1 VALERIAL
9 ESLTGRISTNCD
21 VPRSCLGYVPG
32 AVDRE
37 RRPANIAPTWR
48 NISAGHIQY
57 RIFGDTVAWSAEHS
71 GRTGPAFAQITYRFS
86 DEVAA
91 NTARLADFRRSDVPL
106 LLIRGKSDPYLHVTV
121 AE

>member
-37 RRPANIAPTWR
+37 RRERRPAAIAPTWR

-71 GRTGPAFAQITYRFS
+71 GSVLVLYSG
-86 DEVAA
+86 
-91 NTARLADFRRSDVPL
+91 RL
-106 LLIRGKSDPYLHVTV
+106 I
-121 AE
+121 E

>member
-37 RRPANIAPTWR
+37 RRPAAIAPTWR

-71 GRTGPAFAQITYRFS
+71 GLALALYPG
-86 DEVAA
+86 
-91 NTARLADFRRSDVPL
+91 RL
-106 LLIRGKSDPYLHVTV
+106 I
-121 AE
+121 E

>member
-37 RRPANIAPTWR
+37 RRPAFGGDQSSTTPASIRAQPKREIAVEGEHFAKIECRSPER
-48 NISAGHIQY
+48 GAYGIAGHI
-57 RIFGDTVAWSAEHS
+57 
-71 GRTGPAFAQITYRFS
+71 TY
-86 DEVAA
+86 
-91 NTARLADFRRSDVPL
+91 ARRV
-106 LLIRGKSDPYLHVTV
+106 YVM
-121 AE
+121 